1 MANLNSFTVSTKEVR
16 TKSAV
21 RRSPH
26 AFYVLLVTYSGIQIY
41 TRSNNTALH
50 IKSDPLDM
58 YHVSIKV
65 LLCKL

>member
-1 MANLNSFTVSTKEVR
+1 MKFKMANLNSFTVSTKEVR

-21 RRSPH
+21 RRSH
-26 AFYVLLVTYSGIQIY
+26 YTLNALLVTYSGIQKY

-65 LLCKL
+65 L